1 MDNTQGLALH
11 HIGCVVDSIEQKI
24 ESYRLDLGALSVSR
38 TFADPIQRAWVAF
51 LELPTPGAAGR
62 LRVEGNSSVQLELVQ
77 PMTPDSP
84 VARFLENGGGL
95 HHLCYE
101 VDNLPEQIQRM
112 KAQHSVLIR
121 RPQPA
126 VAFGGRH
133 VAWMRSSGGILIEYL
148 ERSPSSG

>member
-1 MDNTQGLALH
+1 MDNSQSLALH

-24 ESYRLDLGALSVSR
+24 ESYRLDFGALSVSR
-38 TFADPIQRAWVAF
+38 TFADPIQRVWVAF
-51 LELPTPGAAGR
+51 LELPTAG
-62 LRVEGNSSVQLELVQ
+62 SVQLELVQ
-77 PMTPDSP
+77 PMTLDSP
-84 VARFLENGGGL
+84 VAHFLENGGGL

-112 KAQHSVLIR
+112 KEQHSVLVR
-121 RPQPA
+121 RPRPA

-148 ERSPSSG
+148 ERSPSLG